1 MKVRIRWGSRTPF
14 PLRASPPEPAP
25 ESSPEPMPPPAEP
38 PPVDAP
44 SSEAPSLA
52 SSVEAPPAD
61 AQPAEPSPAIV
72 AMPPREPGIIGK
84 LMIEA
89 YGASNVGCVRTNN
102 EDYFLVAPTIG
113 LYVVA
118 DGMGGAQ
125 AGEHA
130 SKLAVETVHALL
142 QSLDPSHRDSDTVSE
157 ALVSAFEEANR
168 RVMDASASDPGLE
181 GMGTTLIAA
190 MESDDGLV
198 IASVGDS
205 RGYEH
210 DSDKLKLITEDQT
223 WVNEVGRRLGI
234 EEESLK
240 THPMRHV
247 LTMAIGVSEQ
257 LRVHT
262 YELHPSPGTQVL
274 LCSDG
279 LHGVAPEEEVAEIL
293 HSKDSLESKCDQL
306 IAAAR
311 AHGGPD
317 NVTAV
322 LLQAA

>member
-1 MKVRIRWGSRTPF
+1 MKIRLRWGSRAPD
-14 PLRASPPEPAP
+14 ASQEPTAELELPAAAP
-25 ESSPEPMPPPAEP
+25 EEP
-38 PPVDAP
+38 PTSGVD
-44 SSEAPSLA
+44 
-52 SSVEAPPAD
+52 V
-61 AQPAEPSPAIV
+61 
-72 AMPPREPGIIGK
+72 PPREPCIIGK

-102 EDYFLVAPTIG
+102 EDYFLVAPTLG
-113 LYVVA
+113 QYVVA

-130 SKLAVETVHALL
+130 SKLAVETVHDLL
-142 QSLDPSHRDSDTVSE
+142 QKLDAEHRDSDTVSE

-168 RVMDASASDPGLE
+168 RVMDAASADPNLE

-190 MESDDGLV
+190 MESTDGLIV
-198 IASVGDS
+198 ASVGDS
-205 RGYEH
+205 RVYVFEN
-210 DSDKLKLITEDQT
+210 DKLKLITEDQT

-262 YELHPSPGTQVL
+262 YELHPSPGTQIL

-279 LHGVAPEEEVAEIL
+279 LHGVAPEEEVADIL
-293 HSKDSLESKCDQL
+293 NTDNSLESKCDQL

-322 LLQAA
+322 LLQAL

>member
-1 MKVRIRWGSRTPF
+1 MKIRIRWGSRAPDASTEPTAEREM
-14 PLRASPPEPAP
+14 PSPATLDSPPE
-25 ESSPEPMPPPAEP
+25 S
-38 PPVDAP
+38 
-44 SSEAPSLA
+44 
-52 SSVEAPPAD
+52 AD
-61 AQPAEPSPAIV
+61 V
-72 AMPPREPGIIGK
+72 PPREPCIIGK

-102 EDYFLVAPTIG
+102 EDYFLVAPTLG
-113 LYVVA
+113 QYVVA

-130 SKLAVETVHALL
+130 SKLAVETVHDLL
-142 QSLDPSHRDSDTVSE
+142 QKLDPDHRDSETVSE

-168 RVMDASASDPGLE
+168 RVMDAASADPNLE

-190 MESDDGLV
+190 MESTDGLIV
-198 IASVGDS
+198 ASVGDS
-205 RGYEH
+205 RVYVFEN
-210 DSDKLKLITEDQT
+210 DKLKLITEDQT

-262 YELHPSPGTQVL
+262 YELHPTPGTQIL

-293 HSKDSLESKCDQL
+293 NTNDSLESKCDQL

-322 LLQAA
+322 LLQSV

>member
-1 MKVRIRWGSRTPF
+1 
-14 PLRASPPEPAP
+14 
-25 ESSPEPMPPPAEP
+25 
-38 PPVDAP
+38 
-44 SSEAPSLA
+44 
-52 SSVEAPPAD
+52 
-61 AQPAEPSPAIV
+61 
-72 AMPPREPGIIGK
+72 
-84 LMIEA
+84 MIEA

-102 EDYFLVAPTIG
+102 EDYFLVAPTLG
-113 LYVVA
+113 QYVVA

-130 SKLAVETVHALL
+130 SKLAVETVHDLL
-142 QSLDPSHRDSDTVSE
+142 QKLDPDHRDSDTVSD

-168 RVMDASASDPGLE
+168 RVMDAASADPNLE

-190 MESDDGLV
+190 LESDDGLIV
-198 IASVGDS
+198 ASVGDS
-205 RGYEH
+205 RVYVFEN
-210 DSDKLKLITEDQT
+210 DKLKLITEDQT

-262 YELHPSPGTQVL
+262 YELHPAPGTQIL

-279 LHGVAPEEEVAEIL
+279 LHGVAPEQEVAEIL
-293 HSKDSLESKCDQL
+293 NTKDSLESKCGQL

-322 LLQAA
+322 LLQSV

>member
-1 MKVRIRWGSRTPF
+1 MKVRIRWGSRTPE
-14 PLRASPPEPAP
+14 AAPEPVLPAAVTP
-25 ESSPEPMPPPAEP
+25 PGEPPPAI
-38 PPVDAP
+38 A
-44 SSEAPSLA
+44 
-52 SSVEAPPAD
+52 
-61 AQPAEPSPAIV
+61 

-89 YGASNVGCVRTNN
+89 FGASNVGCVRTNN
-102 EDYFLVAPTIG
+102 EDYFLVAPTLG
-113 LYVVA
+113 QYVVA

-130 SKLAVETVHALL
+130 SKLAVETVHDLL
-142 QSLDPSHRDSDTVSE
+142 QDLGTTRRDSDTVSD

-168 RVMDASASDPGLE
+168 RVMDAAASDPDLE

-190 MESDDGLV
+190 MESTDGLIV
-198 IASVGDS
+198 ASVGDS
-205 RGYEH
+205 RVYVFEN
-210 DSDKLKLITEDQT
+210 DKLKLITEDQT

-262 YELHPSPGTQVL
+262 YQLHLSPGTQVL

-279 LHGVAPEEEVAEIL
+279 LHGVAPEDEVANIL
-293 HSKDSLESKCDQL
+293 HSKDSLESKCEQL

-322 LLQAA
+322 LLQAS

>member
-1 MKVRIRWGSRTPF
+1 MKLRIRWGSR
-14 PLRASPPEPAP
+14 AP
-25 ESSPEPMPPPAEP
+25 ESAPDAAQESEPQVASSPAPAE
-38 PPVDAP
+38 DA
-44 SSEAPSLA
+44 L
-52 SSVEAPPAD
+52 PAD
-61 AQPAEPSPAIV
+61 TPPEIAAL
-72 AMPPREPGIIGK
+72 PPREPGIIEK

-130 SKLAVETVHALL
+130 SKLAVETVYDLVHR
-142 QSLDPSHRDSDTVSE
+142 LDPARRDNETISE
-157 ALVSAFEEANR
+157 TLVHAFEEANR
-168 RVMDASASDPGLE
+168 RVMDAAASDPNLE
-181 GMGTTLIAA
+181 GMGTTLIAV
-190 MESDDGLV
+190 METDGGLIV
-198 IASVGDS
+198 ASVGDS
-205 RGYEH
+205 RVYE
-210 DSDKLKLITEDQT
+210 SENGVLKLITEDQT

-262 YELHPSPGTQVL
+262 YELHPSTGTQVL

-279 LHGVAPEEEVAEIL
+279 LHGVAPEEEVATIL
-293 HSKDSLESKCDQL
+293 QSTDSLESKCDQL
-306 IAAAR
+306 IASAR

-322 LLQAA
+322 LLQTL

>member
-1 MKVRIRWGSRTPF
+1 MKVRIRWASQKPDVIPGPLQDTDGHIPSTTPTRKVAA
-14 PLRASPPEPAP
+14 LHPA
-25 ESSPEPMPPPAEP
+25 
-38 PPVDAP
+38 
-44 SSEAPSLA
+44 
-52 SSVEAPPAD
+52 
-61 AQPAEPSPAIV
+61 
-72 AMPPREPGIIGK
+72 EPGIIGK

-113 LYVVA
+113 QYVVA

-130 SKLAVETVHALL
+130 SKLAVETVYDLL
-142 QSLDPSHRDSDTVSE
+142 QKLDPAQRDSKSVSD
-157 ALVSAFEEANR
+157 ALVAAFEEANR
-168 RVMDASASDPGLE
+168 RVMDAASADPALE

-190 MESDDGLV
+190 METDDGLV
-198 IASVGDS
+198 VASVGDS
-205 RGYEH
+205 RAYQTTGGPLE
-210 DSDKLKLITEDQT
+210 LITEDQT

-262 YELHPSPGTQVL
+262 YELHPSPGTQIL

-279 LHGVAPEEEVAEIL
+279 LHGVAPEEEVMTIL
-293 HSKDSLESKCDQL
+293 NSADSLESKCEQL
-306 IAAAR
+306 IASAR

-322 LLQAA
+322 LLRAS

>member
-1 MKVRIRWGSRTPF
+1 
-14 PLRASPPEPAP
+14 
-25 ESSPEPMPPPAEP
+25 
-38 PPVDAP
+38 
-44 SSEAPSLA
+44 
-52 SSVEAPPAD
+52 
-61 AQPAEPSPAIV
+61 
-72 AMPPREPGIIGK
+72 MPPREPGIIGK
-84 LMIEA
+84 LMLEA

-102 EDYFLVAPTIG
+102 EDYFLVAPTLG
-113 LYVVA
+113 QYVVA

-130 SKLAVETVHALL
+130 SKLAVETVHDLL
-142 QSLDPSHRDSDTVSE
+142 QDLDPARRDSDTVAD

-168 RVMDASASDPGLE
+168 RVMDAAASDPSLE

-190 MESDDGLV
+190 LESDDGLIV
-198 IASVGDS
+198 ASVGDS
-205 RGYEH
+205 RVYVFEN
-210 DSDKLKLITEDQT
+210 DKLKLITEDQT

-262 YELHPSPGTQVL
+262 YQLHPTPGTQVL

-279 LHGVAPEEEVAEIL
+279 LHGVAPEDEVAKIL
-293 HSKDSLESKCDQL
+293 HSKDSLESKCEQL

-322 LLQAA
+322 LLQAL

>member
-1 MKVRIRWGSRTPF
+1 
-14 PLRASPPEPAP
+14 
-25 ESSPEPMPPPAEP
+25 
-38 PPVDAP
+38 
-44 SSEAPSLA
+44 
-52 SSVEAPPAD
+52 
-61 AQPAEPSPAIV
+61 
-72 AMPPREPGIIGK
+72 
-84 LMIEA
+84 MIEA
-89 YGASNVGCVRTNN
+89 YGVSNVGCVRTNN

-130 SKLAVETVHALL
+130 SKLAVETVYDLVEK
-142 QSLDPSHRDSDTVSE
+142 LDLSQADEEQISDT
-157 ALVSAFEEANR
+157 LVNAFEEANR
-168 RVMDASASDPGLE
+168 RVMDAASNDPSLE
-181 GMGTTLIAA
+181 GMGTTMVSVMETGDSLI
-190 MESDDGLV
+190 V
-198 IASVGDS
+198 ASVGDS
-205 RGYEH
+205 RVFVFQDG
-210 DSDKLKLITEDQT
+210 KLNLITEDQT

-234 EEESLK
+234 DEESLK

-262 YELHPSPGTQVL
+262 YRLHPLPGTQIL

-279 LHGVAPEEEVAEIL
+279 LHGVAPENEMAEIL
-293 HSKDSLESKCDQL
+293 GSSDDLQAKCDRL
-306 IAAAR
+306 IASAR

-322 LLQAA
+322 LLQVV